1 MGSAY
6 AWRDAVETA
15 QMLCQRSRI
24 LLRRGVLYDDYQI
37 ESSTEGDR
45 VKSGAPVV
53 DKQCVMV
60 SDKNS
65 CLGTL
70 FALDYFFRALFQA
83 YFLKC

>member
-1 MGSAY
+1 M
-6 AWRDAVETA
+6 A

-45 VKSGAPVV
+45 VKSGASVV

-65 CLGTL
+65 LSWDVIL
-70 FALDYFFRALFQA
+70 L
-83 YFLKC
+83 

>member
-45 VKSGAPVV
+45 VKSGTSDV
-53 DKQCVMV
+53 DTKCVMV

-70 FALDYFFRALFQA
+70 FALDYFLEHISSIFF
-83 YFLKC
+83 F

>member
-1 MGSAY
+1 MPSG
-6 AWRDAVETA
+6 DAVETA

-24 LLRRGVLYDDYQI
+24 LFERGVLYDDYQI

-45 VKSGAPVV
+45 VKSGTSVV

-65 CLGTL
+65 CPRT
-70 FALDYFFRALFQA
+70 FFL
-83 YFLKC
+83 L